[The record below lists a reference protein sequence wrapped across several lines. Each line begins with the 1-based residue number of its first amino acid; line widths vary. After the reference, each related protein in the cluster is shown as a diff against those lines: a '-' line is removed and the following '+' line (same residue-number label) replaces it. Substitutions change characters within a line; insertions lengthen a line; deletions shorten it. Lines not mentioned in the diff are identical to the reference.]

1 VEQSYSVI
9 CTHSYLPILLL
20 SLLLLLVLVLVLVLL
35 LLLLLLLLWCR
46 RVTTYLLVLLPL
58 YPIASVVIV
67 TP

>member
-35 LLLLLLLLWCR
+35 LLLLLLWCR